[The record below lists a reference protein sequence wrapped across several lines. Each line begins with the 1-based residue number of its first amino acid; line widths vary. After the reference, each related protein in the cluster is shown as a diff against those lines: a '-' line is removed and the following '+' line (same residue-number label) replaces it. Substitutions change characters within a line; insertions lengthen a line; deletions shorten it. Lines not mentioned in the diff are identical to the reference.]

1 MADIKIDE
9 AKAMAWVSDVKT
21 EIDAVRLLLEEVR
34 RSTENSVDSEDSI
47 LQMIRCVGEKMND
60 VWSNTCKAFKDGYD
74 TLENG
79 AEFPVTDE
87 DILAIMRTISTVKA
101 QNKYIMK

>member
-79 AEFPVTDE
+79 LSKFKQAGKIIHD
-87 DILAIMRTISTVKA
+87 AISNVQKTV
-101 QNKYIMK
+101 